1 MRTSSRPPAA
11 GPRRMHGFSLLEA
24 LVILAI
30 AAILLG
36 VAVPSLQSFVGSV
49 RTTSAANDLL
59 ADLLLART
67 EAVKRHRRVVM
78 CKSADGSGCT
88 LAGAWQQGWIMF
100 VDTDEDGIRGPGETV
115 LQRQAPLGAA
125 VRLTGNASLAKY
137 VAYVGNGTTRQTGG
151 GFQAGTLTICR
162 ASDGPTSARQIV
174 INAAGRP
181 RVQRT
186 EVDRCV

>member
-1 MRTSSRPPAA
+1 MR
-11 GPRRMHGFSLLEA
+11 GVSLLELLA
-24 LVILAI
+24 VLAI

-59 ADLLLART
+59 ADLLFART
-67 EAVKRHRRVVM
+67 EALKRHRRVVL
-78 CKSADGSGCT
+78 CKSSDGSGCAV
-88 LAGAWQQGWIMF
+88 AGEWQQGWIVF
-100 VDTDEDGIRGPGETV
+100 VDADEDGVRGPGEPV
-115 LQRQAPLGAA
+115 LQRQNGLGSA
-125 VRLTGNASLAKY
+125 VHLTGNASLAKY

-151 GFQAGTLTICR
+151 GFQAGTLTVCR
-162 ASDGPTSARQIV
+162 ASSTPTTARQIV
-174 INAAGRP
+174 INATGRP

>member
-1 MRTSSRPPAA
+1 MR
-11 GPRRMHGFSLLEA
+11 GFSLLEA
-24 LVILAI
+24 LAVLAI

-36 VAVPSLQSFVGSV
+36 VALPSLQSLVGSV

-67 EAVKRHRRVVM
+67 EALKRRRRVVL

-88 LAGAWQQGWIMF
+88 VSGEWQQGWIVF
-100 VDTDEDGIRGPGETV
+100 VDTNEDGVRGAGEPV
-115 LQRQAPLGAA
+115 LQRQNPLGSA
-125 VRLTGNASLAKY
+125 VHLTGNASLAKY
-137 VAYVGNGTTRQTGG
+137 VAYVANGTTRQTGG

-162 ASDGPTSARQIV
+162 ASNGPTTARQIV
-174 INAAGRP
+174 INATGRP

-186 EVDRCV
+186 EVAGCV